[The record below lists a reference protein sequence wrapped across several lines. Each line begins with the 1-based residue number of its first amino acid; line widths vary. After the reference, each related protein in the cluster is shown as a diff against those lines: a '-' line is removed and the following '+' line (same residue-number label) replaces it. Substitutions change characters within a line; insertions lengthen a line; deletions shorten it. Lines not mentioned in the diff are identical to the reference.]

1 MTRDDTQNNHHSKNN
16 RKPKKNNQPSFA
28 KLRNVWKKANTKK
41 RILIVGET
49 TVALSP
55 RSR

>member
-1 MTRDDTQNNHHSKNN
+1 MTRKTTTTAKNNH
-16 RKPKKNNQPSFA
+16 KPKKNNQPSFT